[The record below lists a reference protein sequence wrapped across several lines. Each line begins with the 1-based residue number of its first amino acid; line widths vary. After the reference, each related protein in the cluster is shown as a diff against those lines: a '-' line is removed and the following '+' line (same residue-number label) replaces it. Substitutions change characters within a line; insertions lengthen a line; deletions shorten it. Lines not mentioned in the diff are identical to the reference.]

1 MEKFIPYEKRSKK
14 EKKALDRLRRGSWGE
29 LKPVTRRPENPKA
42 YNRRKAHRWEDPHGC
57 AFCFLGGCAAAVR
70 SILDRFAFPC
80 YTAVDELDVCVK
92 RSRF

>member
-42 YNRRKAHRWEDPHGC
+42 YNRRKAHRWEDPHGR
-57 AFCFLGGCAAAVR
+57 AFCFFV
-70 SILDRFAFPC
+70 F
-80 YTAVDELDVCVK
+80 
-92 RSRF
+92 